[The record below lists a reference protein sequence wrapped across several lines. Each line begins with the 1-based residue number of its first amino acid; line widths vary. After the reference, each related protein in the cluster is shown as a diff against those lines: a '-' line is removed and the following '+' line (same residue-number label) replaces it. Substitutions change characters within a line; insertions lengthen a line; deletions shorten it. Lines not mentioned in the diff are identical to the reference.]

1 MSPEKTTDSVQRKPA
16 RRLHASIKR
25 SFGYFAPYGALSNS
39 RKLLLF
45 FLLSPKTAA
54 QPPPSTANPV
64 SVPGTVTSS
73 VRGEIESASRGLT
86 VGGKAAVDATEQW

>member
-1 MSPEKTTDSVQRKPA
+1 MSPEKITDSAQRKPE

-25 SFGYFAPYGALSNS
+25 SFGHFAPCGALPDS
-39 RKLLLF
+39 RKLLF
-45 FLLSPKTAA
+45 FLLSPQAAA

-86 VGGKAAVDATEQW
+86 VGGKAAVNATGL

>member
-1 MSPEKTTDSVQRKPA
+1 MSPEKITDSAQRKPE

-25 SFGYFAPYGALSNS
+25 SFGHFAPCGALPDS
-39 RKLLLF
+39 RKLLFF
-45 FLLSPKTAA
+45 FLLSPKAAA

-73 VRGEIESASRGLT
+73 VRGKIESASRGLT
-86 VGGKAAVDATEQW
+86 VGGKAAVNATGL